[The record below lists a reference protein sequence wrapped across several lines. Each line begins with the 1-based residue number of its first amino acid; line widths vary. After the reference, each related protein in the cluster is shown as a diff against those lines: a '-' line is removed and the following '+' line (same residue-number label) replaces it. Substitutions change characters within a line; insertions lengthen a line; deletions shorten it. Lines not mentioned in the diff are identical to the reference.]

1 MNIRYV
7 CAQPANDYYIWQ
19 VETVINNFMK
29 NGINPNHIDVLLAIE
44 NNSIPPKWIK
54 MMNHYNYV
62 RFFFY
67 NDTREDKSYIP
78 AIYFNLLKQHL
89 LNNPNLSND
98 VLFLHDSDIVFT
110 KVVDF
115 KEMCHDDI
123 WYLSD
128 TNSYIN
134 YSYIKQKG
142 DYIYDEMCNI
152 IGIDKLI
159 PRLMN
164 SNSGGAQYI
173 VKNTNFD
180 FWDKV
185 EKDST
190 KLYNYFSTI
199 EHLHTKKHEYD
210 YPIQKW
216 TSGMWSLLWNAW
228 LFGHETKVDKRLDFG
243 WSTNDISD
251 VEKYCILHNSG
262 VTSNNNGMFF
272 KSEYTNTLPYKLN
285 LNIDKSKASY
295 YYWCQVQ
302 EAGKKSP
309 MIENSMEDNIL
320 NEFKIHKISQLQ
332 LDPYGVCNAKCW
344 FCPVKY
350 KGNPEEGREVMSP
363 ELLEKIIKNLIDERE
378 KEDGLVSKSFNGFY
392 TAHYNEVLLY
402 KHFDVLLELCRK
414 YKLVTMILSNG
425 VPFTPEK
432 IDLIKKYPDVVNG
445 ICLNIP
451 AFERE
456 TWSKRAG
463 INQKLFDKL
472 ISNIE
477 YAINELPHMVQNKT
491 LSIQINGV
499 HDHSFGENGGWLEKG
514 KDFPEDIDLNPTEG
528 EIKKQEDLAKS
539 LFPQLNIFSSP
550 YLVDRAGLLDNVMT
564 NKPAIERNLMKNNS
578 NKKVIGCANG
588 REVGGRPIGWLH
600 VNASGD
606 AFLCCNDY
614 DFDFKFGNFKTNELS
629 DFWGKKDHIDKI
641 KESYETIC
649 TNCASAIFED

>member
-1 MNIRYV
+1 MNLRYI
-7 CAQPANDYYIWQ
+7 CAQPANDYYLWQ
-19 VETVINNFMK
+19 VETIINNFMK
-29 NGINPNHIDVLLAIE
+29 NGVNPNHIDILLAID
-44 NNSIPPKWIK
+44 NNVIPPKWAK
-54 MMNHYNYV
+54 MRDNYNYV

-67 NDTREDKSYIP
+67 NDTRNDKKYIP
-78 AIYFNLLKQHL
+78 AIYFNLMKHHL
-89 LNNPNLSND
+89 VHHPELSKE

-110 KVVDF
+110 KQVDF
-115 KEMCHDDI
+115 KAMIDDNI

-134 YSYIKQKG
+134 YDYIKQKG
-142 DYIYDEMCNI
+142 DDIYNTMCDI

-159 PRLMN
+159 PKLMN

-173 VKNTNFD
+173 VKNTNFE

-185 EKDST
+185 EKDSI
-190 KLYNYFSTI
+190 KLYQHFCDV
-199 EHLHTKKHEYD
+199 EHLYVKKHEYD

-216 TSGMWSLLWNAW
+216 TAGMWSLLWNAW

-243 WSTNDISD
+243 WSTNHISD
-251 VEKYCILHNSG
+251 VEKYSILHNSG
-262 VTSNNNGMFF
+262 VTSGSEGLFF
-272 KSEYTNTLPYKLN
+272 KGEYTNKLPYDVYPN
-285 LNIDKSKASY
+285 LDKEKASY
-295 YYWCQVQ
+295 FYWQEVQ
-302 EAGKKSP
+302 DAGKKSP
-309 MIENSMEDNIL
+309 MIERKIEDVIL
-320 NEFKIHKISQLQ
+320 SEFNKHKISQLQ

-350 KGNPEEGREVMSP
+350 KGNPEEGRDVMSP

-402 KHFDVLLELCRK
+402 KHFDVLLELARK
-414 YKLVTMILSNG
+414 YKLMTMILSNG
-425 VPFTPEK
+425 VPLTPEK

-451 AFERE
+451 AFEKE

-463 INQKLFDKL
+463 INEKLFDKL
-472 ISNIE
+472 VSNIK
-477 YAINELPHMVQNKT
+477 YAIQELPHMVENKS

-499 HDHSFGENGGWLEKG
+499 HDLSFGDKGGWLEKG
-514 KDFPEDIDLNPTEG
+514 KDFPEDLDLNPNDG
-528 EIKKQEDLAKS
+528 EIKKQEDLARH
-539 LFPQLNIFSSP
+539 LFPELNIFSSP
-550 YLVDRAGLLDNVMT
+550 YLIDRAGLLDNVMT
-564 NKPAIERNLMKNNS
+564 NKPAIERNLMNNNL

-588 REVGGRPIGWLH
+588 REVGGRPVGWLH

-629 DFWGKKDHIDKI
+629 DFWGKQEHIDKI

>member
-1 MNIRYV
+1 MNLRFI

-19 VETVINNFMK
+19 VETIINNFMK
-29 NGINPNHIDVLLAIE
+29 NGVNPNHIDILLAID
-44 NNSIPPKWIK
+44 NNVIPPKWAK
-54 MMNHYNYV
+54 MRDHYNYV

-67 NDTREDKSYIP
+67 NDTRENKTYIP
-78 AIYFNLLKQHL
+78 AIYFNLMKQHL
-89 LNNPNLSND
+89 LNNPELSNEA
-98 VLFLHDSDIVFT
+98 LFLHDSDIVFT
-110 KVVDF
+110 RLVDF
-115 KEMCHDDI
+115 KEMAI
-123 WYLSD
+123 GNTWYLSD

-134 YSYIKQKG
+134 YSYIQQKG
-142 DYIYDEMCNI
+142 NHIYKEMCNI

-159 PRLMN
+159 PKLLN

-173 VKNTNFD
+173 TKNTNFE

-185 EKDST
+185 ENDSI
-190 KLYNYFSTI
+190 KLYKYFCDT
-199 EHLHTKKHEYD
+199 EHLHVKKNEHD

-243 WSTNDISD
+243 WSTNPISD
-251 VEKYCILHNSG
+251 VDKYSILHNSG
-262 VTSNNNGMFF
+262 VTASNKGLFY
-272 KSEYTNTLPYKLN
+272 KGEYFNKLPY
-285 LNIDKSKASY
+285 NIYPELDKDKASY
-295 YYWCQVQ
+295 YYWQEVQ
-302 EAGKKSP
+302 DAGKKSP
-309 MIENSMEDNIL
+309 MIEKKIEDIIIS
-320 NEFKIHKISQLQ
+320 EFKTHKISQLQ

-350 KGNPEEGREVMSP
+350 KGNPEEGRDIMSP
-363 ELLEKIIKNLIDERE
+363 ELLEKILQNLISERD

-402 KHFDVLLELCRK
+402 KHFDILLELARK
-414 YKLVTMILSNG
+414 YKLMTMILSNG
-425 VPFTPEK
+425 VPLTPDK

-451 AFERE
+451 AFEKE

-463 INQKLFDKL
+463 INEKLFDKL
-472 ISNIE
+472 VSNIE
-477 YAINELPHMVQNKT
+477 YAIKELPHMVTNRS

-499 HDHSFGENGGWLEKG
+499 HDLSFGDKGGWLEKG
-514 KDFPEDIDLNPTEG
+514 KDFPEDLDLNPNDG
-528 EIKKQEDLAKS
+528 EIKKQEDLARSK
-539 LFPQLNIFSSP
+539 FPQLNIFSSP
-550 YLVDRAGLLDNVMT
+550 YLIDRAGLLDNVMS
-564 NKPAIERNLMKNNS
+564 NKPAIERNLMKNNL

-588 REVGGRPIGWLH
+588 REVGGRPVGWLH

-614 DFDFKFGNFKTNELS
+614 DFDFKFGNFKEQELS
-629 DFWGKKDHIDKI
+629 DFWGNEQHIAKI

-649 TNCASAIFED
+649 TNCASAIFEE

>member
-1 MNIRYV
+1 MNLRYV

-19 VETVINNFMK
+19 VETIINNFMK
-29 NGINPNHIDVLLAIE
+29 NGINPNHIDILLGID
-44 NNSIPPKWIK
+44 NNVIPPKWLK

-89 LNNPNLSND
+89 LNHPDLVND

-110 KVVDF
+110 RPVDF
-115 KEMCHDDI
+115 SDMCSGNT

-134 YSYIKQKG
+134 YSYIKEKG
-142 DYIYDEMCNI
+142 EYIYDEMCNI

-159 PRLMN
+159 PKLMN

-185 EKDST
+185 EKDSM
-190 KLYNYFSTI
+190 KLYSYFNSI
-199 EHLHTKKHEYD
+199 EHLYVKKHEYD

-216 TSGMWSLLWNAW
+216 TAGMWSLLWNAW
-228 LFGHETKVDKRLDFG
+228 LHGHETKVDNRLDFG

-251 VEKYCILHNSG
+251 VEKYVILHNSG
-262 VTSNNNGMFF
+262 VTSNNKGMFL
-272 KSEYTNTLPYKLN
+272 KSDYINKLPYGENLDLN
-285 LNIDKSKASY
+285 KNSASY

-302 EAGKKSP
+302 DAGKNSP
-309 MIENSMEDNIL
+309 MIEKKIEDVIAS
-320 NEFKIHKISQLQ
+320 EFEKHKISQLQ
-332 LDPYGVCNAKCW
+332 LDPYGICNAKCW

-350 KGNPEEGREVMSP
+350 KGNPEEGREIMSP
-363 ELLEKIIKNLIDERE
+363 ELLEKILKNLIDERD

-402 KHFDVLLELCRK
+402 KHFDVLLELARK
-414 YKLVTMILSNG
+414 YKLSTMILSNG
-425 VPFTPEK
+425 VPLTPEK
-432 IDLIKKYPDVVNG
+432 VDLIKKYPDVVNG

-451 AFERE
+451 AFEKE
-456 TWSKRAG
+456 IWSKRAG
-463 INQKLFDKL
+463 INEKLFDKL
-472 ISNIE
+472 ISNIQ
-477 YAINELPHMVQNKT
+477 YAIKELPNMVTNKS

-499 HDHSFGENGGWLEKG
+499 HDLSFGEKGGWLEKG
-514 KDFPEDIDLNPTEG
+514 KDFPVDLDLNPDSG
-528 EIKKQEDLAKS
+528 EIKRQEDVARQ
-539 LFPQLNIFSSP
+539 LFPELNIFSSP
-550 YLVDRAGLLDNVMT
+550 YLIDRAGLLDNVMT
-564 NKPAIERNLMKNNS
+564 NKPAIERNLMNNNL
-578 NKKVIGCANG
+578 NKKVVGCANG
-588 REVGGRPIGWLH
+588 REVGGRPVGWLH
-600 VNASGD
+600 VNANGD

-614 DFDFKFGNFKTNELS
+614 DFDFKFGNFNTNELS
-629 DFWGKKDHIDKI
+629 DFWGKEEHISKI